1 MILHATRCVATSSA
15 MQCTIRYVALR
26 KTILL
31 TIYKAKILKKLFML
45 NHSKTFY
52 SLDKKFYMESYDIRI
67 MCCTFVG

>member
-52 SLDKKFYMESYDIRI
+52 SLDK
-67 MCCTFVG
+67 